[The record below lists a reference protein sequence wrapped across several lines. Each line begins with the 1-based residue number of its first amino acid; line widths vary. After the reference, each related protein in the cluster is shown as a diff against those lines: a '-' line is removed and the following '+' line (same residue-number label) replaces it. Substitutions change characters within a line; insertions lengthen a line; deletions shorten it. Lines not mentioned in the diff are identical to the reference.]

1 MKIFKYTLAFAA
13 IALSTVAFSQQ
24 NDAKSILDELSEKTR
39 KFTSITSGFTFTLD
53 DQAADVHHSQDGL
66 LKMMGNSYF
75 IKLGE
80 NQIFSDGETRWTY
93 SEEMN
98 EVYVDN
104 AEGDENDL
112 NPTQI
117 FTVWETGF
125 KHYYQNEVQEGGKT
139 CHLIKLVPT
148 DPADKSFHTV
158 QLYIDKAKMEIVK
171 IVILGKQGDNFTY
184 DVKNFE
190 TNNKYT
196 MTDFTF
202 DPAKYAGVETIDNR

>member
-1 MKIFKYTLAFAA
+1 MKVFKYTIAIAS

-24 NDAKSILDELSEKTR
+24 NEAKEILDQLSEKTR
-39 KFTSITSGFTFTLD
+39 KYTSITSSFKFTLD

-75 IKLGE
+75 IQLGE
-80 NQIFSDGETRWTY
+80 NQIYSDGRTRWTY

-98 EVYVDN
+98 EVYIDDAQGDDN
-104 AEGDENDL
+104 EL

-125 KHYYQNEVQEGGKT
+125 KQYYQKEVVEDGRK

-148 DPADKSFHTV
+148 EPADKSFHTV
-158 QLYIDKAKMEIVK
+158 QLYIDIAKLEIVK

-184 DVKNFE
+184 DVKTFL
-190 TNNKYT
+190 TNKGYS

-202 DPAKYAGVETIDNR
+202 NPANHPGVEVIDNR